1 MTAPPDSRPVPPE
14 KIGGEDAPRGV
25 CPETGR
31 DGEIGSPKRAAI
43 IAAATDLFTHLGYG
57 AVSMDA
63 IAAKAGVSKR
73 TVYSHFSGKDVLFA
87 AVMTRHCGTVSG
99 DAWDLDP
106 EVEPR
111 RMLTDRGRRFLSL
124 VTSPEAVAL
133 LRTVTA
139 EAERFPELGRAFFE
153 TGPKC
158 WTGSFEDYLR
168 AQDEKGRLRVPN
180 PALAAKFLVS
190 VLKDPL
196 HLRCMLGVQGKVS
209 EAEIATHVDSV
220 VDAFLEHYKR
230 D

>member
-1 MTAPPDSRPVPPE
+1 MVDKLEDDRSLADACLEAVC
-14 KIGGEDAPRGV
+14 GGD
-25 CPETGR
+25 TT
-31 DGEIGSPKRAAI
+31 SPKRAAI
-43 IAAATDLFTHLGYG
+43 IAAATDLFTHSGYG

-73 TVYSHFSGKDVLFA
+73 TVYSHFPGKDVLFA

-99 DAWDLDP
+99 TDGWDLDP

-111 RMLTDRGRRFLSL
+111 EMLTDRGRRFLKL
-124 VTSPEAVAL
+124 VTSREAVAL
-133 LRTVTA
+133 FRTVTA
-139 EAERFPELGRAFFE
+139 EAERFPELGRAFFDS
-153 TGPKC
+153 GPKC

-168 AQDEKGRLRVPN
+168 AQDERGRLRIPN
-180 PALAAKFLVS
+180 PELAAKFLIS

-196 HLRCMLGVQGKVS
+196 HLRRMLGVQANVTD
-209 EAEIATHVDSV
+209 EEIAAHVDNV